1 MGTSGVKL
9 ETDSACITIPIMSK
23 SSSHLKQRI
32 LQGVI
37 CVQSSVMSLFS
48 WKCSRD
54 IAELCASKHS
64 VLLSQQ
70 GNTSVCSILHSHVL
84 SHANAMS
91 KEDRL
96 TDSNVMRVDPD
107 NAVEQNLVEIKE
119 LLLNGV
125 LRLPSI
131 SNEGHHLDQH
141 GGMATH
147 TDTPSQTNNLTRG
160 KICHLKQKEGVC
172 KCIRL

>member
-1 MGTSGVKL
+1 MITGGVKL
-9 ETDSACITIPIMSK
+9 KTKGTCITISITSK
-23 SSSHLKQRI
+23 ASSHLKQRI
-32 LQGVI
+32 LQRVISVHPGV
-37 CVQSSVMSLFS
+37 VSLFS
-48 WKCSRD
+48 WKCCRD
-54 IAELCASKHS
+54 IAERCTSKHR

-70 GNTSVCSILHSHVL
+70 SHTRVCSILHSHVL
-84 SHANAMS
+84 SHTDAMPN
-91 KEDRL
+91 KDRL
-96 TDSNVMRVDPD
+96 SDSNVVCVDPD
-107 NAVEQNLVEIKE
+107 GAVVLSLVEVAE

-125 LRLPSI
+125 LRIPSI

-160 KICHLKQKEGVC
+160 KICHLKQKGVC